1 MPSLNFAFHCQKG
14 ISIEYPHLLRCPEIE
29 KGIKECQKRGKKVLM
44 SLGGAAGSYGFTD
57 DTKAKEFAATLW
69 ELLFEGDNK
78 RDLRP
83 FGR

>member
-1 MPSLNFAFHCQKG
+1 
-14 ISIEYPHLLRCPEIE
+14 
-29 KGIKECQKRGKKVLM
+29 M